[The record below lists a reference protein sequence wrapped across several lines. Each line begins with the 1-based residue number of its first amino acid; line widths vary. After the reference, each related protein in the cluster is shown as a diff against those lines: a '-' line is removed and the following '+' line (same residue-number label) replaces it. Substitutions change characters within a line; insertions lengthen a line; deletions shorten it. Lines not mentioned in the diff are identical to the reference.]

1 MSFSEVIGQ
10 PAIPRALAHGLSVE
24 QHNDHAH
31 VTAAGSRVNMHV
43 DALGVEGAVKQRN
56 HAHAASGCD
65 GGCYESAVEEQRH
78 IPVAQQQFNLFQKRL
93 CEEQITFRKM

>member
-10 PAIPRALAHGLSVE
+10 PAVPRALAHGLSVE

-31 VTAAGSRVNMHV
+31 ATADGSRVNMRV

-56 HAHAASGCD
+56 HAHAASCCD
-65 GGCYESAVEEQRH
+65 GGCYESAVGEQRH
-78 IPVAQQQFNLFQKRL
+78 MPVEQQQFNMFLKRRW
-93 CEEQITFRKM
+93 EEQSTLRKM